1 MTTKPTSSMAPS
13 LFQAT
18 SADLKRY
25 APFDVMDEIHLRFLV
40 ERLTL
45 SYFSAG
51 ATLID
56 PSHGV
61 PDRLM
66 IIKQGSVAGTG
77 GRGATI
83 YLEEGDMLPVGSL
96 IGKRPT
102 VLTFNAL
109 EDTFC
114 YVLPA
119 EDFDALIEQ
128 SASFANFCTRR
139 MASLLEQSQ
148 RRVQSDYAV
157 TLTNQP
163 LGEPLLNLVRR
174 APIACRQELPV
185 AEGVRMMRDAGVSA
199 LLILDAGGRLRGIFT
214 LRDLRNLIA
223 DGQYH
228 NERPIGELMRSHPQ
242 VLPPSATAFEAAMV
256 MAKHGF
262 HHVPVVQ
269 DDQLLGMV
277 SETDLFALQRLSV
290 TQISTAIA
298 AAGDVPTLCKLAAD
312 IRLLARNLL
321 AQGVNAAQLTELV
334 SILNDQITQ
343 RLIRLELA
351 QAGLSAKGVCWLAF
365 GSEGRMEQTLASDQN
380 NGLVF
385 VDDINPEQQ
394 RERLLRIAC
403 HVNEALARCG
413 FRLCAGNVMASNP
426 DWCLSLE
433 EWKQTFSHWIDHPDP
448 QTLRSVKIFFD
459 FRPLWGNEKL
469 AYSLRHWIT
478 SQTKDNQE
486 FLQPL
491 GEIALTNHRPPLGVV
506 RDFNLDEHEGREH
519 TLDLKRNGASV
530 FVDAAR
536 IFALA
541 TGIQATSTVRRLED
555 SANALGISD
564 SEVNAWRDAFYF
576 IQMLRLKRQQEAT
589 VRGEKPDN
597 YLDPDTLNDVDR
609 RILKE
614 AFRQAKNLQNR
625 LKVVAQI

>member
-1 MTTKPTSSMAPS
+1 MSTKSTSSMAPS

-18 SADLKRY
+18 TTDLKRY
-25 APFDVMDEIHLRFLV
+25 APFDAMEEGHLRFLV

-56 PSHGV
+56 PNHGV
-61 PDRLM
+61 PDRLL

-77 GRGATI
+77 GRSATI

-114 YVLPA
+114 YALPDD
-119 EDFDALIEQ
+119 DFDALIEQ
-128 SASFANFCTRR
+128 SATFANFCTRR

-163 LGEPLLNLVRR
+163 LGEPLLNLIRR
-174 APIACRQELPV
+174 SPVACHQELPV
-185 AEGVRMMRDAGVSA
+185 AEGVQMMRDAGVSA
-199 LLILDAGGRLRGIFT
+199 LLITDVGGRLRGIFT

-223 DGQYH
+223 DGQYR

-290 TQISTAIA
+290 TQINTAIA
-298 AAGDVPTLCKLAAD
+298 AAGDVPNLSKLAAD

-351 QAGLSAKGVCWLAF
+351 HAGLSARNVCWLAF

-385 VDDINPEQQ
+385 IEDNHPEQ
-394 RERLLRIAC
+394 RNRLLGIAC

-448 QTLRSVKIFFD
+448 QTLRSAKIFFD

-469 AYSLRHWIT
+469 AFTLRHWVT
-478 SQTKDNQE
+478 SKAKGRQE

-491 GEIALTNHRPPLGVV
+491 GEIALSHHRPPLGMI
-506 RDFNLDEHEGREH
+506 RDFSLDEHEGRQH
-519 TLDLKRNGASV
+519 TLDLKRNGASI

-541 TGIQATSTVRRLED
+541 TGIQATGTVQRLQD
-555 SANALGISD
+555 SANALDISD
-564 SEVNAWRDAFYF
+564 SEVNAWSDAFYF
-576 IQMLRLKRQQEAT
+576 IQMLRLKRQQEAAA
-589 VRGEKPDN
+589 RGEKPDN
-597 YLDPDTLNDVDR
+597 YLDPDTLNDIDR

-614 AFRQAKNLQNR
+614 AFRQALNLQNR